1 MRTNQTRLEM
11 KEMHEQTLM
20 ALAKD
25 HGISMFS
32 VCDCNCDCK
41 EVVLFCAFTM
51 GIIVVQ
57 VSPMIVASNVI
68 VTLSV
73 LVFIK
78 LPDK

>member
-1 MRTNQTRLEM
+1 MNRLLWRLQRIMESAC
-11 KEMHEQTLM
+11 LV
-20 ALAKD
+20 
-25 HGISMFS
+25 F
-32 VCDCNCDCK
+32 CDCNCGCK

-57 VSPMIVASNVI
+57 VPPMIVASNVI

-78 LPDK
+78 LPDNVSYLNDKFTR